1 MLDMKRRE
9 FITLIGGVAVAWP
22 LAAHA
27 QQQTLPVI
35 GFMSGRSADAGSV
48 VAAAFRQGLQGTGYV
63 ADRNVAIEYRW
74 ADNQVD
80 RLPAIAAELVGRPVS
95 VIAVFGTVP
104 ARTAKAASTTIPIVF
119 MTADD
124 PVAVGLVASLNRPG
138 ENVTGVSFVSATLGT
153 KRLEML
159 RALAPKTDLIA
170 VLLDPNSSE
179 SQNQSRDVQE
189 AARALGQRIVV
200 LNAGTAS
207 EIDTVFTALVQQ
219 RVGALLVS
227 GSPTFGSRHKQ
238 LVALATRHTLPTM
251 YATREYTTAGGLISY
266 GASILDAYHQAAIYV
281 GRILKGDRPS
291 DLPVLQPTK
300 FELVINL
307 KTARAL
313 GLEIPDKLLALADE
327 VIE

>member
-1 MLDMKRRE
+1 MKRRD
-9 FITLIGGVAVAWP
+9 FISILGGAAATLP
-22 LAAHA
+22 LAARA

-48 VAAAFRQGLQGTGYV
+48 VAAAFRQGLQETGYV

-104 ARTAKAASTTIPIVF
+104 TRTAKAATTIIPIVF

-179 SQNQSRDVQE
+179 SQNQSKDVQE
-189 AARALGQRIVV
+189 AARALGQRLVV

-266 GASILDAYHQAAIYV
+266 GASILDAYRQAAIYV

-300 FELVINL
+300 FELVINV

-313 GLEIPDKLLALADE
+313 GLEVPDKLLALADE

>member
-1 MLDMKRRE
+1 MTRRE
-9 FITLIGGVAVAWP
+9 FITLLGGAAAAWP
-22 LAAHA
+22 LAAWA
-27 QQQTLPVI
+27 QQPPMPVI
-35 GFMSGRSADAGSV
+35 GFMSSRSADAGSV
-48 VAAAFRQGLQGTGYV
+48 VAAAFRQGLHDAGYV

-74 ADNQVD
+74 AAGQVD
-80 RLPAIAAELVGRPVS
+80 RLPAMAAELVSRPVS

-104 ARTAKAASTTIPIVF
+104 ARAAQAASTTIPIVF

-124 PVAVGLVASLNRPG
+124 PVTVGLVANLNRPG
-138 ENVTGVSFVSATLGT
+138 GNVTGVSFVSATLGT
-153 KRLEML
+153 KRLELL
-159 RALAPKTDLIA
+159 RSLAPKADLIA
-170 VLLDPNSSE
+170 VLLDPASTE

-189 AARALGQRIVV
+189 AGRALGQRVVV
-200 LNAGTAS
+200 LNAGTAG
-207 EIDTVFTALVQQ
+207 EIDVAFMILVEQ

-238 LVALATRHTLPTM
+238 LVALAARHALPTM
-251 YATREYTTAGGLISY
+251 YATREYTAAGGLISY
-266 GASILDAYHQAAIYV
+266 GASIFDAYRQAAIYV

-291 DLPVLQPTK
+291 DLPVLRPTK

-313 GLEIPDKLLALADE
+313 GLDVPDRLLALADD